1 MSSNINP
8 HENMGHAHR
17 SAYVT
22 NVAKGRLDA
31 SSISR
36 LRQKTIGSMAS
47 RRWRGFI
54 MMELRYEG
62 EN

>member
-1 MSSNINP
+1 
-8 HENMGHAHR
+8 MGHAHR

-47 RRWRGFI
+47 RRWRGF
-54 MMELRYEG
+54 MVMELRYEG